1 MSGHSHWSTIKFKK
15 GVEDAKRSKIFSKLA
30 KEITVAAREHGADLD
45 FNPRLRMV
53 VDKAKLAN
61 MPSDNIDKA
70 IKKGTGELKG
80 GNLEEFLLEAY
91 GPEGVAIL
99 IEGITDNMN
108 RTINELKQ
116 IISKNGGKVVESGAI
131 RWMFEKKGLIFIKR
145 GEKSDEDMEL
155 DLINAGADDISTS
168 DDMFVVESRA
178 EKLEETKN
186 SIENMGYKIDDASL
200 AWIPNEKIDAD
211 KEKNYKL
218 FEALD
223 ESEDV
228 KEFYYNLNDE

>member
-15 GVEDAKRSKIFSKLA
+15 GIEDAKRSKIFSKFA
-30 KEITVAAREHGADLD
+30 KEITIAARDGGGDLN
-45 FNPRLRMV
+45 FNPRLRMII
-53 VDKAKLAN
+53 DKAKASN
-61 MPSDNIDKA
+61 MASDSIDKA

-80 GNLEEFLLEAY
+80 EALEEFLFEAY

-108 RTINELKQ
+108 RTVNELKQ
-116 IISKNGGKVVESGAI
+116 IISKNGGKMVEAGAI
-131 RWMFEKKGLIFIKR
+131 RWMFQKKGLIYVKKVNEEI
-145 GEKSDEDMEL
+145 EL
-155 DLINAGADDISTS
+155 DLINAGADDISNS
-168 DDMFVVESRA
+168 NDMFIV
-178 EKLEETKN
+178 ETK
-186 SIENMGYKIDDASL
+186 IEELDNVKKNIESMDYEIESASL
-200 AWIPNEKIDAD
+200 AWIPNERINAD
-211 KEKNYKL
+211 KDKNYKL

>member
-30 KEITVAAREHGADLD
+30 REITITAKEHGADLD
-45 FNPRLRMV
+45 FNPRLKMV
-53 VDKAKLAN
+53 IDKAKAAN
-61 MPSDNIDKA
+61 MPSSNIDKA
-70 IKKGTGELKG
+70 IKKGTGEIKG
-80 GNLEEFLLEAY
+80 EILEEFLIEAY
-91 GPEGVAIL
+91 GPGNIAIL

-116 IISKNGGKVVESGAI
+116 IVSKNGGKVVEQGAI
-131 RWMFEKKGLIFIKR
+131 KWMFEKKGIIVVQKDN
-145 GEKSDEDMEL
+145 EEMEL
-155 DLINAGADDISTS
+155 DLINAGADDISIS
-168 DDMFVVESRA
+168 EDMFII
-178 EKLEETKN
+178 ETKV
-186 SIENMGYKIDDASL
+186 ENLDQTRKNIGKMNYSVKDASL
-200 AWIPNEKIDAD
+200 AWIPNERIEGD

-228 KEFYYNLNDE
+228 KELYYNLDDE

>member
-30 KEITVAAREHGADLD
+30 REITVAAREHGADLD

-116 IISKNGGKVVESGAI
+116 IVSKNGGKVVEQGAI
-131 RWMFEKKGLIFIKR
+131 KWMFEKKGIIVVQKDN
-145 GEKSDEDMEL
+145 EEMEL
-155 DLINAGADDISTS
+155 DLINAGADDISIS
-168 DDMFVVESRA
+168 EDMFII
-178 EKLEETKN
+178 ETKVEN
-186 SIENMGYKIDDASL
+186 LDQTRKNIEKMNYSVKDASL
-200 AWIPNEKIDAD
+200 AWIPNERIEGD

-228 KEFYYNLNDE
+228 KELYYNLDDE

>member
-70 IKKGTGELKG
+70 IKKELASLKEVILK
-80 GNLEEFLLEAY
+80 NLLEAY

-145 GEKSDEDMEL
+145 GEKSDEDTEL
-155 DLINAGADDISTS
+155 DLINAGVDDISTS
-168 DDMFVVESRA
+168 DDMFVVESKA

-186 SIENMGYKIDDASL
+186 NIENMGYKIDDASL

>member
-15 GVEDAKRSKIFSKLA
+15 GREDALRSKVFSKFA
-30 KEITVAAREHGADLD
+30 KEITVAAKDGGGDLD
-45 FNPRLRMV
+45 FNPKLRMIV
-53 VDKAKLAN
+53 EKARAEN

-80 GNLEEFLLEAY
+80 DALEEFLFEAY
-91 GPEGVAIL
+91 GPGGVAIL

-108 RTINELKQ
+108 RTFNEMKLLIAQ
-116 IISKNGGKVVESGAI
+116 NGGKLVESGALK
-131 RWMFEKKGLIFIKR
+131 WMFERKGLINVKR
-145 GEKSDEDMEL
+145 GEKSDEDVEL
-155 DLINAGADDISTS
+155 DLISAEADDISME
-168 DDMFVVESRA
+168 DDVFVVETKIEDFDKVR
-178 EKLEETKN
+178 KNIEE
-186 SIENMGYKIDDASL
+186 MGYKIDSYSL
-200 AWIPNEKIDAD
+200 SWIAKEKIDAD

-228 KEFYYNLNDE
+228 KDFYYNLND

>member
-131 RWMFEKKGLIFIKR
+131 RWMFEKKGLIYVKK
-145 GEKSDEDMEL
+145 GERNDEEMEL
-155 DLINAGADDISTS
+155 DLISAGADDISILE
-168 DDMFVVESRA
+168 DMFIV
-178 EKLEETKN
+178 ETKVEELDN
-186 SIENMGYKIDDASL
+186 VKKNIESMDYKIENASL
-200 AWIPNEKIDAD
+200 SWIPNERINAD
-211 KEKNYKL
+211 KDKNYKL

-228 KEFYYNLNDE
+228 KEFYYNLNEE